1 MRQYLYFS
9 MSPESLVA
17 SQLPPEEFGRYFWRL
32 APRRAPMTRRCS
44 SDLKEGFESTE
55 FDFRL
60 VSRACVPHP
69 DGRPKHSLYLAIYR
83 VLERLPLEALGSL
96 WLVTV
101 RGQVLELKASKEL
114 PQLSDNFYL
123 YQELCPVHPLIA
135 SELNLPSSSISSPI
149 PASRSSCR
157 DLLHRHRPGGSGPDP
172 RQGTP
177 RELYY
182 PDRFWHLRECLLELQ
197 AHEHKRTKTVDR
209 LHPQQFPYHCIKTG
223 VYVGDQQGMLFYP
236 FPSRADLEGKYYYW
250 WRRSAH
256 R

>member
-1 MRQYLYFS
+1 MRRYLYFS

-17 SQLPPEEFGRYFWRL
+17 SQLPPEEFGRYL
-32 APRRAPMTRRCS
+32 AVGTKKSANDQAMFFE
-44 SDLKEGFESTE
+44 LKEGFESTE

-60 VSRACVPHP
+60 VSQRCVPHP

-101 RGQVLELKASKEL
+101 RGQVLELKASVEP

-135 SELNLPSSSISSPI
+135 SELNPPEFVHFITDPGKPLFVPRICFTDI
-149 PASRSSCR
+149 DLGDLAS
-157 DLLHRHRPGGSGPDP
+157 DP

-223 VYVGDQQGMLFYP
+223 VYVGDQHEMLFYP
-236 FPSRADLEGKYYYW
+236 FPSRADLEGQYYYW

-256 R
+256 H